1 MKLISHGSKHTLY
14 DDRGFVIIITKTK
27 SIVTKFMEKQNGSK
41 EEELSSRKHPKK
53 KKSRN
58 KPFKEE

>member
-1 MKLISHGSKHTLY
+1 MKLLSHGSKHTLY
-14 DDRGFVIIITKTK
+14 DDWGFVIIITKTK

-41 EEELSSRKHPKK
+41 EEKLSSRKHSKK

-58 KPFKEE
+58 KPFQEE

>member
-1 MKLISHGSKHTLY
+1 MQLLSHGSKHTLY
-14 DDRGFVIIITKTK
+14 DDRGFVIIITRTK

-41 EEELSSRKHPKK
+41 EEELLSGKHPKK

-58 KPFKEE
+58 KSLKEE